1 MGFFN
6 LSKKQA
12 ITQSKPVSNSER
24 TSGFEYLKRQDVYFD
39 GACQSLRP
47 QPVIDS
53 LVEYYQKHNSCG
65 ERVKYQWGKT
75 TDQKV
80 EQTRDQ
86 VLKLLK
92 LKKRDYFVSFTLNTT
107 YGINLLLSQFDF
119 KAAGI
124 KTIVTSDIEH
134 NSVFLATQSAT
145 TRAKLERLVLSREAD
160 GSLPISEIPDN
171 SLVVIN
177 VMSNIDGRTLK
188 NLKDII
194 TYVHQRQGIII
205 LDAAQAMA
213 HNYQLLQETE
223 ADAICFSA
231 HKMYGASLGV
241 MVVRKTLL
249 EKLNLTFLGGGMVD
263 DVEKNSYLLSAE
275 HDDKIHTAFEAGLQA
290 WGEIIALGTAISW
303 LEKLPASAKERL
315 ESCETKLFDF
325 LKSQPKIHCLNQ
337 EKSTTFSFYVE
348 GIDSHLLAEALSD
361 QNIMVRS
368 GYFCVHYYLDHKMH
382 LPPLVRVSLG
392 YQTTESD
399 INKLITILRK
409 FN

>member
-80 EQTRDQ
+80 DQTRDQ

-119 KAAGI
+119 KTAGI

-134 NSVFLATQSAT
+134 NSVFLATQSAA

-205 LDAAQAMA
+205 LDVAQAMA